1 MASSSN
7 VQQKTA
13 DIFNAKDF
21 NDIASSYNPEKNKT
35 MNILSKYERTKIIG
49 MRMEQLARSSR
60 PYVNIDPS
68 KTFDPYEVAMTE
80 LHERKLPF
88 MICRTLPNGEK
99 EYWRLEDMIIF

>member
-1 MASSSN
+1 MASSSHI
-7 VQQKTA
+7 QQRSA
-13 DIFNAKDF
+13 EIFNAKDF

-88 MICRTLPNGEK
+88 MICRTLPNGDK